1 MVKGNTAVGKE
12 EPPEHQQSFP
22 LTAQRMNLQDRF
34 ASGTGYRTEGVL
46 GNAGTHGMSSS
57 AGTSLL
63 MSNDPSMQQRHAA
76 AIDAVALMRRHQEEQ
91 TFMATRLLALRQQ
104 QEQAALRNSV
114 GAAAAATANSRLGII
129 SPLVGSSNTAASRA
143 GLEVSALLQQQL
155 SRQQQDLDRL
165 RSQVGLFSHALN
177 RDAVSTSSLGL
188 SQQCQFQES
197 MLDIAP
203 AASADTPLVRPSK
216 ASTVQHD
223 AIAAYYDGSSL
234 PVPECEEGEEDT
246 DNDEETSRKSKGGII
261 EPFPTKLFR
270 IIEDAEKDGR
280 DDIISFF
287 SHGRAFAIH
296 KPRVF
301 VSQLMPDY
309 FSTSRMSSFQRQL
322 NLYGFRRITDGRDKG
337 GYFHEFFLKGRKG
350 LCKKIKR
357 KKLSKALI
365 TETTPSMDQRGSIF
379 PTNRFTQFSTGNN
392 NSMTNYTDAANL
404 FQLQLLAAAQSGGLG
419 GTTGNAGFAGATS
432 MGGFSGL
439 GSFGG
444 NMGDTGRF
452 AAQQLFTN
460 AGFGGGAHSTMAGIQ
475 SLPNFASLL
484 QEKQF
489 MEHKQLLAHLQQ
501 LEQLQKI
508 SSPPL
513 PPRGPS
519 SFEGRHSL

>member
-1 MVKGNTAVGKE
+1 
-12 EPPEHQQSFP
+12 
-22 LTAQRMNLQDRF
+22 
-34 ASGTGYRTEGVL
+34 
-46 GNAGTHGMSSS
+46 
-57 AGTSLL
+57 LL
-63 MSNDPSMQQRHAA
+63 YTLVS
-76 AIDAVALMRRHQEEQ
+76 RRHRRR
-91 TFMATRLLALRQQ
+91 THFLLL
-104 QEQAALRNSV
+104 
-114 GAAAAATANSRLGII
+114 I
-129 SPLVGSSNTAASRA
+129 
-143 GLEVSALLQQQL
+143 
-155 SRQQQDLDRL
+155 
-165 RSQVGLFSHALN
+165 
-177 RDAVSTSSLGL
+177 
-188 SQQCQFQES
+188 
-197 MLDIAP
+197 
-203 AASADTPLVRPSK
+203 
-216 ASTVQHD
+216 
-223 AIAAYYDGSSL
+223 
-234 PVPECEEGEEDT
+234 
-246 DNDEETSRKSKGGII
+246 
-261 EPFPTKLFR
+261 
-270 IIEDAEKDGR
+270 
-280 DDIISFF
+280 
-287 SHGRAFAIH
+287 
-296 KPRVF
+296 
-301 VSQLMPDY
+301 PD
-309 FSTSRMSSFQRQL
+309 
-322 NLYGFRRITDGRDKG
+322 GFRRITDGRDKG

-365 TETTPSMDQRGSIF
+365 TETTPSMDQGGSIF

-460 AGFGGGAHSTMAGIQ
+460 AGFGGGARSTMAGIQ